1 MQNKS
6 SSDIFIPHEV
16 ESLLP
21 EDVVVL
27 ADSAGVALGLS
38 RLPGTRG
45 RNVGDRGASIIT
57 TRYVEIPLVG
67 SDGEVS
73 GILFR
78 SAPCSGT
85 RGVPFARGAEAER
98 STGGVAQFVVHD
110 INNLFAV
117 IGGGLR
123 LLERQ
128 SDVAY
133 REAIVGTMQEAIAR
147 GMSLSRQLLDTAR
160 PCRNPIDG
168 LVAGDRLAAIT
179 GTLHWALR
187 PDITICIEI
196 APDLWTFNAD
206 PEGLYFALLNL
217 CRNADDAMPAG
228 GTITVSARNVELSAD
243 ADRRFVEI
251 VVADE
256 GESCPRKSCRR
267 RSFRTSQRR
276 WPEAAA
282 ASDSLRFDVSLKNRE
297 GRSVSRASGVLARW
311 FVSFSRVAT
320 TRRSAAALLR
330 LQPRARLH
338 SNLPAISDYTQCD
351 KEAVYTQKRERAHK
365 GFPSGEPG
373 RFRECGARL

>member
-6 SSDIFIPHEV
+6 SSDIFFPHEV

-38 RLPGTRG
+38 RLPGARG

-57 TRYVEIPLVG
+57 SRYVEIPLVG

-78 SAPCSGT
+78 TAPCSGT

-117 IGGGLR
+117 IGGGLQ

-147 GMSLSRQLLDTAR
+147 GVSLSRQLLDTAR

-256 GESCPRKSCRR
+256 GEGMPEEIMSQAFLPYFTTKMAGGGSGIGLPQVRRFAEEQGGAVSIESERGTGTLVRLLLPRVDDAAV
-267 RSFRTSQRR
+267 RS
-276 WPEAAA
+276 
-282 ASDSLRFDVSLKNRE
+282 SLVT
-297 GRSVSRASGVLARW
+297 APTTCTP
-311 FVSFSRVAT
+311 SFEP
-320 TRRSAAALLR
+320 
-330 LQPRARLH
+330 PR
-338 SNLPAISDYTQCD
+338 NQ
-351 KEAVYTQKRERAHK
+351 
-365 GFPSGEPG
+365 
-373 RFRECGARL
+373 